1 MCSRRT
7 VNRHACARRRGY
19 YSRRRQVFPKEWFG
33 EGKRV
38 PFEGL
43 PIPVPDRAEDMLA
56 SIYGADYMGIPVPG
70 EGHRKHDFYVEVLPP
85 GPVGPAA

>member
-1 MCSRRT
+1 
-7 VNRHACARRRGY
+7 
-19 YSRRRQVFPKEWFG
+19 
-33 EGKRV
+33 
-38 PFEGL
+38 
-43 PIPVPDRAEDMLA
+43 MLA